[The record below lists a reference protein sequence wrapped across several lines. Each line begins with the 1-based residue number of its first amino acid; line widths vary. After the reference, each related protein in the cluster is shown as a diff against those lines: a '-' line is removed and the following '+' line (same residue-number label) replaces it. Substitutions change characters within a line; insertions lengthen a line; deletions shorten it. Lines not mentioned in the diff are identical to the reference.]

1 MLCKIKIPFESR
13 RRLNYDF
20 SASSVMQGVMMETIP
35 AFYAEKMHSLALRP
49 YSQYSACLNGHN
61 VWTVSVLSHE
71 AYDNIITPLLA
82 LRSAEIRHKNDIIT
96 FAGADTEI
104 LSYQELLA
112 ENAALSGTSDTLTLD
127 FITPTAFKSSGNY
140 IILPTLRLIFQ
151 SLAKRFDTFFGID
164 DNNYDDLLGD
174 IDKYVRATDYELA
187 SSSFSLEGVRIP
199 SFKGSITL
207 RVKAP
212 SELRSYIRMLCRF
225 AEFSGVGIKTAI
237 GMGSVRYHS
246 K

>member
-1 MLCKIKIPFESR
+1 
-13 RRLNYDF
+13 
-20 SASSVMQGVMMETIP
+20 METIP
-35 AFYAEKMHSLALRP
+35 PLYAEKMHSLALRP
-49 YSQYSACLNGHN
+49 YSQYSGCLNGHN
-61 VWTVSVLSHE
+61 VWTVATLSRE

-82 LRSAEIRHKNDIIT
+82 LKSAEIRHKNDVIT
-96 FAGADTEI
+96 FAAADTEI

-112 ENAALSGTSDTLTLD
+112 ENAVVSGEGDTLTLD
-127 FITPTAFKSSGNY
+127 FTTPTAFKCCGNY
-140 IILPTLRLIFQ
+140 IILPTTRLIFQ

-164 DNNYDDLLGD
+164 DNDYDDLLND
-174 IDKYVRATDYELA
+174 IDKYVRVADYELA
-187 SSSFSLEGVRIP
+187 SASFSLEGVRIP

-212 SELRSYIRMLCRF
+212 AEFRSYIRMLCRF

-237 GMGSVRYHS
+237 GMGSVHYHS